1 MPHRQQV
8 AQALE
13 ERLQDMLQNGP
24 TPDVLTFAGN
34 GEPTA
39 NPEFPQIIDDTLR
52 LRDKYFPQARVSVLS
67 NATQILRPEVHAA
80 LMRVDNNI
88 QKLDTVSPIYI
99 NKVNRPTGHYDVDAI
114 IASLCEFHGHVII
127 QTMFLHGPGVSN
139 TSDEY
144 VQPWLNAL
152 QRIAPQQVMIYTIDR
167 ETPDQTLSKAT
178 HAELDFIADRVRALG
193 ISCQA
198 SY

>member
-178 HAELDFIADRVRALG
+178 HAELAFIADRVRALG